1 MVLLASQQFRF
12 AFFVPA
18 LCFLGISIV
27 IDFFDKIIFMLLE
40 FALFCI
46 YAQKLQNYVFLLKI
60 YQFLLSPVF
69 VDFIFTE
76 KCM

>member
-46 YAQKLQNYVFLLKI
+46 YAHSRYTNSCLALYL
-60 YQFLLSPVF
+60 
-69 VDFIFTE
+69 
-76 KCM
+76 